1 MADSGTAPR
10 YRSEVIVLADEQA
23 IAVEDEVGQAG
34 GAAVLSECLLNPMKE
49 LSGELTAKEL
59 PGALVS
65 STPAAAQVV
74 WEEELPGA
82 LVSSTPAAA
91 QVVWEGG
98 AARRL
103 SILYPC
109 CSAGS
114 LGGGAARRLSILCP
128 CCSAGSLGGG
138 AATGRNFKG
147 KKPADNYLSSQR
159 VGRRITP
166 PPPPPQ

>member
-34 GAAVLSECLLNPMKE
+34 GTAVLSECLLNPMKE

-91 QVVWEGG
+91 QVVWEEELPG
-98 AARRL
+98 ALVSSTPAAAQVVWEEEL
-103 SILYPC
+103 LQVGTLKEKNPLTIICLA
-109 CSAGS
+109 SAS
-114 LGGGAARRLSILCP
+114 V
-128 CCSAGSLGGG
+128 
-138 AATGRNFKG
+138 
-147 KKPADNYLSSQR
+147 
-159 VGRRITP
+159 VG
-166 PPPPPQ
+166 